1 MQKVLAFVR
10 AQTAL
15 ITFGVLV
22 IVVAGGAFVWFQ
34 NGNGTVELLTVQ
46 ADSFIQEV
54 SVSGKVVAVDDVDL
68 GFIQGGRVEAVY
80 VLVGD
85 RADTGRVLAELE
97 NDDTRAL
104 VLQRRAALLTEQ
116 ANLQSLLEGTRE
128 EELAV
133 SRAAVTS
140 AEVTLSQ
147 ATQSLLEAVQDA
159 FRAADDAV
167 RVQVDQ
173 FVSNPRTTP
182 QLSFNTS
189 NSSAEVSTETKRF
202 QIESVLNDWETTVF
216 SLTVTDDLNAALT
229 TAKSNLSQVSD
240 LLVAASAAV
249 NQGFPTGSV
258 TTATLESYATDVAAA
273 RSSVSAAITALTSAE
288 TTQKSAAASLE
299 SAQKSLA
306 LLEAGATAS
315 SVAAQE
321 AKVEAARAQVLDAEA
336 QLNKTFITAPF
347 DGVVTKVEVE
357 PGETVA
363 ANKLVVSLISDDA
376 FQIESFVP
384 EINIALLK
392 VGDTAQVTLDAY
404 GENTFFPARISS
416 LDPAETIRDGVSTY
430 RAVLEF
436 TEDDDRIKA
445 GMTASVVITTAEK
458 ENVIAVPQGI
468 VVAEK
473 GKQFVPVKE
482 GEQTVLREVTLGL
495 VSSSGTVEILSG
507 LSTGDVVVL
516 SE

>member
-1 MQKVLAFVR
+1 MQEARAFN
-10 AQTAL
+10 QTQV
-15 ITFGVLV
+15 IF
-22 IVVAGGAFVWFQ
+22 IVVAVAIVAVVFGFIWFQ
-34 NGNGTVELLTVQ
+34 NGNGTEELLTIE

-68 GFIQGGRVEAVY
+68 GFIQGGRVEDVY
-80 VLVGD
+80 VSVGD
-85 RADTGRVLAELE
+85 EVQAGRTLAELQN
-97 NDDTRAL
+97 NDARAL
-104 VLQRRAALLTEQ
+104 VLQRRASLLAEE

-147 ATQSLLEAVQDA
+147 STQALLEAIQDS

-173 FVSNPRTTP
+173 FISNPRTSP
-182 QLSFNTS
+182 QLSFDTS
-189 NSSAEVSTETKRF
+189 NSGTEIGTETKRF
-202 QIESVLNDWETTVF
+202 EVESILNEWGDSVF
-216 SLTVTDDLNAALT
+216 TLTVTDNLDTALMS
-229 TAKSNLSQVSD
+229 AKSNLSQVSD
-240 LLVAASAAV
+240 LLVVASAAV

-258 TTATLESYATDVAAA
+258 TSAALEGYAADIATA
-273 RSSVSAAITALTSAE
+273 RSSISTTITALTSAE

-299 SAQKSLA
+299 SAEKSLA

-315 SVAAQE
+315 NIAAQE
-321 AKVEAARAQVLDAEA
+321 AKVQAARAQVLDAEA
-336 QLNKTFITAPF
+336 QLDKTFITAPF
-347 DGVVTKVEVE
+347 GGVVTAIEVE
-357 PGETVA
+357 AGETVA
-363 ANKLVVSLISDDA
+363 ANAFVISLISDDA

-392 VGDTAQVTLDAY
+392 VDDMARVTLDAY
-404 GENTFFPARISS
+404 GENTFFSARIAA

-436 TEDDDRIKA
+436 MEDDDRVKA
-445 GMTASVVITTAEK
+445 GMTANVVITTAEK

-468 VVAEK
+468 VESRD
-473 GKQFVPVKE
+473 GMQFVPVRE
-482 GEQTVLREVTLGL
+482 NEVTVLREVTTGL
-495 VSSSGTVEILSG
+495 VSSSGTIEIVSG
-507 LSTGDVVVL
+507 LNEGDVVVL

>member
-1 MQKVLAFVR
+1 MQKVVAFIQARTV
-10 AQTAL
+10 L
-15 ITFGVLV
+15 IVAV
-22 IVVAGGAFVWFQ
+22 IIVVTAFSGFIWLQ
-34 NGNGTVELLTVQ
+34 NGNGAEELLAVQ

-80 VLVGD
+80 AIVGD
-85 RADTGRVLAELE
+85 RVGRGRVLAELQ
-97 NDDTRAL
+97 NDDARAL
-104 VLQRRAALLTEQ
+104 VLQRRAALSTEQ

-147 ATQSLLEAVQDA
+147 ATQSLLEAIQDA
-159 FRAADDAV
+159 FRAGDNAV

-173 FVSNPRTTP
+173 FISNPRNSP

-189 NSSAEVSTETKRF
+189 NSSAEVATETKRF
-202 QIESVLNDWETTVF
+202 EIESVLNEWESDVF
-216 SLTVTDDLNAALT
+216 TLTITDDLDAVLI
-229 TAKSNLSQVSD
+229 TAKANLNQVSD
-240 LLVAASAAV
+240 LLIVASAAV
-249 NQGFPTGSV
+249 SQGVSTGSV
-258 TTATLESYATDVAAA
+258 TSAVLETYASDVATA
-273 RSSVSAAITALTSAE
+273 RSAISTAITALTSAE
-288 TTQKSAAASLE
+288 TAQKSAVASLD
-299 SAQKSLA
+299 SAQKSLT

-336 QLNKTFITAPF
+336 KLNKTFIAAPF
-347 DGVVTKVEVE
+347 DGVLTKVEAE
-357 PGETVA
+357 AGETVA
-363 ANKLVVSLISDDA
+363 ANQLVVSLISDDV

-392 VGDTAQVTLDAY
+392 VDDVARVTLDAY
-404 GENTFFPARISS
+404 GENTFFPAVVSA

-436 TEDDDRIKA
+436 TEDDDRVKA
-445 GMTASVVITTAEK
+445 GMTANVVITTAEK

-468 VVAEK
+468 VESK
-473 GKQFVPVKE
+473 NGKQFVPVRE
-482 GEQTVLREVTLGL
+482 DGVTVLREVTTGL
-495 VSSSGTVEILSG
+495 ISSSGTLEITSG
-507 LSTGDVVVL
+507 LNPGDVVVL